1 MPHEII
7 HYPNNE
13 NTVYI
18 SFQAAYIACVSLD
31 FLLACEQEG
40 LITPQW
46 KTEGLTGYT
55 MKEIQRLQIIRRLHE
70 DLNLNFPAIDVVLH
84 LREQIR
90 ELAAQR
96 SSFERKIWEQKA
108 ELNRLKKLIQRYKSA
123 G

>member
-1 MPHEII
+1 MPTEII

-13 NTVYI
+13 NTTYI

-40 LITPQW
+40 LITPNW
-46 KTEGLTGYT
+46 KTEGRTGYT

-70 DLNLNFPAIDVVLH
+70 DLDLNFPAIDVILH

-90 ELAAQR
+90 ELATQR
-96 SSFERKIWEQKA
+96 SSFKGKILEQQA
-108 ELNRLKKLIQRYKSA
+108 ELSRLKNLIQQYKSA

>member
-13 NTVYI
+13 KTVYI

-40 LITPQW
+40 LITPRYRA
-46 KTEGLTGYT
+46 KGLTGYT
-55 MKEIQRLQIIRRLHE
+55 MKDIQRLQIIRRLHE
-70 DLNLNFPAIDVVLH
+70 DLNLNFPAIDIVLH
-84 LREQIR
+84 LREQI
-90 ELAAQR
+90 ENLAAQR
-96 SSFERKIWEQKA
+96 SSFESKLMEQQA
-108 ELNRLKKLIQRYKSA
+108 ELQQLNELLQRLQSA